1 MLSFPTNNSYSQ
13 AKSTVYLLFSVQQNT
28 FPHAVFRQEMGG
40 RGRLGVGI
48 GKHFGALQVRYFLSN
63 FLIESRL
70 DQDSYWWMFEW
81 VLNEVILLFIYLIFS
96 HSFNL
101 RTGSCWARTEKKIR
115 RARIRSRRMSEAI
128 GEGQGSL
135 FAGYHSLYKSIQAGG
150 VMMRIKIK
158 ILKPWIF

>member
-40 RGRLGVGI
+40 RGRLGVGV
-48 GKHFGALQVRYFLSN
+48 GKHFGALQVRYILPN

-70 DQDSYWWMFEW
+70 DQDIYWWMFEW

-101 RTGSCWARTEKKIR
+101 RTGSWWARTEKKFGER
-115 RARIRSRRMSEAI
+115 EFEAEEWAKRSGKDMGACLQAI
-128 GEGQGSL
+128 IACTNPYKLEG
-135 FAGYHSLYKSIQAGG
+135 
-150 VMMRIKIK
+150 
-158 ILKPWIF
+158 